1 MNESRGYFAAGVLN
15 ESIYVMGGMKANEEI
30 VGMVCIFSL
39 NFPFVMQCLHSFCS
53 SAYLF
58 FICAMPTLSLL
69 VKQVLSPHSLF
80 LSLKQLFCDAMA
92 G

>member
-53 SAYLF
+53 SVTYSLF
-58 FICAMPTLSLL
+58 VKCLLL
-69 VKQVLSPHSLF
+69 VF
-80 LSLKQLFCDAMA
+80 L
-92 G
+92 